1 VPSKRRII
9 KRYNIINQKIETR
22 LNKSMP
28 TGYHEIE
35 FNGQNLSSGIYLYRI
50 EAAEWQDVKKMLLV
64 R

>member
-9 KRYNIINQKIETR
+9 KRYNIINQKIETL